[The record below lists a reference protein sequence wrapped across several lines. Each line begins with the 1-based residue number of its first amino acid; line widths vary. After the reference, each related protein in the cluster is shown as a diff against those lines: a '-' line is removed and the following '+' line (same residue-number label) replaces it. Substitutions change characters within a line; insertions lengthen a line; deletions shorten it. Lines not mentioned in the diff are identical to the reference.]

1 MPISKEA
8 QATSAIPRWF
18 RPGVFILVPVAMSFT
33 AWSALAAWRNRAFRS
48 GPFEK
53 LAGWPDP
60 SPIEPKGI
68 VLLVM
73 WYAAMFAV
81 ATVGWRI
88 GCAGRPPAP
97 TLMAVTTNRQ
107 FEKRY
112 FLLISVI
119 ATVGVGYTYAQI
131 ASATSILG
139 ALTSQQANAFSQSI
153 SQSAGI
159 GTLRYAPILAAPLGV
174 YLWRKKAIGWPM
186 MVAAVVLLLLDAIIS
201 SRLSLLMATVVYLV
215 IWVKNAVPSERPGTR
230 RRRWMAIIAV
240 LVIGF
245 SLLAALNYFRNANYY
260 RDVGVT
266 SPVAMNFFQMGAYL
280 SVPAQVQLG
289 SSAAI
294 MLGTWEKTGDP
305 VDSINAI
312 EPTFLQFNKVTKDNS
327 WKGAEVYG
335 YSASFGSSFFT
346 NSVFADIYSDF
357 GAWGWFYTFFLY
369 GFCGYLL
376 AKIVRFGTVI
386 AASGGVLAY
395 CFAEVWRIQ
404 IVSYGFV
411 IFLLLS
417 TVAAAVIAA
426 RWPFSSKSKADTDMT
441 AFAGT
446 AA

>member
-1 MPISKEA
+1 MP
-8 QATSAIPRWF
+8 PWF
-18 RPGVFILVPVAMSFT
+18 TPGVFILVPVTMSFV

-60 SPIEPKGI
+60 SPVEPKGI
-68 VLLVM
+68 VLLLI
-73 WYAAMFAV
+73 WYATMVAV
-81 ATVGWRI
+81 ATIGWRI
-88 GCAGRPPAP
+88 GSAGRPPTPKVMEATSTP
-97 TLMAVTTNRQ
+97 Q

-112 FLLISVI
+112 FLLILAISL
-119 ATVGVGYTYAQI
+119 VGVGYTYVQI

-139 ALTSQQANAFSQSI
+139 ALGSQQANAFSQSI

-174 YLWRKKAIGWPM
+174 YLWRKKTVGWPL
-186 MVAAVVLLLLDAIIS
+186 MVVGVLLLFLDAVIS
-201 SRLSLLMATVVYLV
+201 SRLSLLMAAVVYLV
-215 IWVKNAVPSERPGTR
+215 IWAKTAVPSRRPGAR
-230 RRRWMAIIAV
+230 RRRWMAIIAIL
-240 LVIGF
+240 LVGF
-245 SLLAALNYFRNANYY
+245 SLLAVLNYFRNANYY

-266 SPVAMNFFQMGAYL
+266 SPIAMNFFQMGAYL

-289 SSAAI
+289 ASGAI
-294 MLGTWEKTGDP
+294 MQGSWEKDGDP

-357 GAWGWFYTFFLY
+357 GAWGWYYTFLLY
-369 GFCGYLL
+369 GLCGFLL
-376 AKIVRFGTVI
+376 AKIVRYNVVI

-417 TVAAAVIAA
+417 TVACAVLAA
-426 RWPFSSKSKADTDMT
+426 RWPFGKKSTSDARIS
-441 AFAGT
+441 AVAGT
-446 AA
+446 TD